1 MLLALLAPALWNG
14 FPLIF
19 ADTGGY
25 VARPF
30 EQTLLLGR
38 SALYGAFLAAGM
50 SLEFWPPI
58 VLQAG
63 VTIWVVVLTLRIAAT
78 HVGPLVAAATVL
90 LLAIFTGLP
99 WYASQLMPDIF
110 VCVSVWALYLLAFA
124 RDRLCR
130 YEAAALVALIAL
142 AIAFHMSILGLAVL
156 LTATFAFAPM
166 LGLPRPR
173 LLLPIVAV
181 AAGLLLGPLSNL
193 AITGRFAFTP
203 GGTHFAFARLVQD
216 GIIARYVNERCP
228 SAELAICAYAHEL
241 PPNADGW
248 LWGWDGPFYKL
259 GGWEGYESEARRII
273 AETLLLYPGQH
284 LKTAITAAA
293 EQFVTFKTGEGINSR
308 DLHHA
313 LPVLEKLAPETM
325 PRLRASGQLQDA
337 FGFEW
342 INRLHVSMTV
352 VALLVLLA
360 ALFPRFRVP
369 PAARALAATVLLALC
384 LNAAICGVFSNPNDR
399 YQGRIVPLA
408 PFAAAIVLF
417 GTGKR
422 FLSNGAG

>member
-1 MLLALLAPALWNG
+1 VIAAASPSTRTRRRLATTAAGAVAVTAVLAYVLADRRDEFTAALKTAPVLILLA
-14 FPLIF
+14 
-19 ADTGGY
+19 
-25 VARPF
+25 
-30 EQTLLLGR
+30 
-38 SALYGAFLAAGM
+38 
-50 SLEFWPPI
+50 
-58 VLQAG
+58 
-63 VTIWVVVLTLRIAAT
+63 
-78 HVGPLVAAATVL
+78 
-90 LLAIFTGLP
+90 
-99 WYASQLMPDIF
+99 AS
-110 VCVSVWALYLLAFA
+110 V
-124 RDRLCR
+124 
-130 YEAAALVALIAL
+130 
-142 AIAFHMSILGLAVL
+142 LAVAVCRSTRL
-156 LTATFAFAPM
+156 PPMIGYLAT
-166 LGLPRPR
+166 
-173 LLLPIVAV
+173 
-181 AAGLLLGPLSNL
+181 GLLLGPLSNL
-193 AITGRFAFTP
+193 AITGRFVFTP

-248 LWGWDGPFYKL
+248 LWGWNGPFYKL

-342 INRLHVSMTV
+342 INRLHVSVTV
-352 VALLVLLA
+352 LALLVLLA

-384 LNAAICGVFSNPNDR
+384 VNAAICGVFSNPNDR

-408 PFAAAIVLF
+408 PFAAGIVLF
-417 GTGKR
+417 GTRKR